1 MELVPWNL
9 QLVCLSSSFVCTLSE
24 CVREACHVLPMSP
37 YPTGPGLLS
46 ILFSPLFFRAL
57 QDVQIRFQPQL
68 NPDVVAPL
76 STHTAHEDFSE

>member
-1 MELVPWNL
+1 MALA
-9 QLVCLSSSFVCTLSE
+9 F
-24 CVREACHVLPMSP
+24 
-37 YPTGPGLLS
+37 LS
-46 ILFSPLFFRAL
+46 ILFSPLLLFRAL

>member
-1 MELVPWNL
+1 
-9 QLVCLSSSFVCTLSE
+9 
-24 CVREACHVLPMSP
+24 MSP